1 MSRPPYQIRG
11 GEAYV
16 LHDGEDDTFH
26 FVYQE
31 PADVNGWPYLRW
43 IHDRWTPDAIRNG
56 SMRFYRFVDPP
67 PWYAAHV
74 FATVGDD
81 STFARFNVMENNELL
96 DSIRNTGAR
105 GIPRTSLRPAS
116 SPPDDDRAHR
126 EQRDG
131 INAAGPGQPPQP
143 PGGGAAAAEGA
154 ESRQQQPQREAL
166 PALAAALL
174 ALPVAEEV
182 PFHQPGT
189 RPLARWLRQPEPPE
203 DASAALR
210 LLANLLRDPDDNRI
224 QEENRNYWPAAGPY
238 GAGGYG
244 VYRPPPIE
252 IPPLNIITNDFL
264 AAWNDIP
271 PQRAAAAPQLP
282 KPQKR
287 VADLVIADAV
297 KNSASCPITMD
308 PIKAESAACVAP
320 CYHVFE
326 KEAIKEWLGG
336 HDSCPECR
344 QACCL

>member
-1 MSRPPYQIRG
+1 MPRPPYQIRG

-26 FVYQE
+26 FVYME
-31 PADVNGWPYLRW
+31 PNQDSFGRW

-56 SMRFYRFVDPP
+56 SVRFYRFVDPP
-67 PWYAAHV
+67 PWYRAHV

-81 STFARFNVMENNELL
+81 STFSQFNVVENNELL
-96 DSIRNTGAR
+96 DSIRNTGVA
-105 GIPRTSLRPAS
+105 GIPRASLRSAA
-116 SPPDDDRAHR
+116 SPPDEDRLFR
-126 EQRDG
+126 EERDG
-131 INAAGPGQPPQP
+131 IRLPPRGPPPGP
-143 PGGGAAAAEGA
+143 PGGGPVAAEGA
-154 ESRQQQPQREAL
+154 ESRRPQREPQL
-166 PALAAALL
+166 PALAAAALL
-174 ALPVAEEV
+174 APPAEAEAV
-182 PFHQPGT
+182 PFHQP
-189 RPLARWLRQPEPPE
+189 RARLWE
-203 DASAALR
+203 DGSAALR
-210 LLANLLRDPDDNRI
+210 LLANLLRESDEHRI
-224 QEENRNYWPAAGPY
+224 QEDNMNYWPTPGGAGPY

-271 PQRAAAAPQLP
+271 HQRPSAPVATLT

-287 VADLVIADAV
+287 VADIMIADAV

-326 KEAIKEWLGG
+326 KEAITQWLGG
-336 HDSCPECR
+336 HDSCPQCR
-344 QACCL
+344 EPCCL